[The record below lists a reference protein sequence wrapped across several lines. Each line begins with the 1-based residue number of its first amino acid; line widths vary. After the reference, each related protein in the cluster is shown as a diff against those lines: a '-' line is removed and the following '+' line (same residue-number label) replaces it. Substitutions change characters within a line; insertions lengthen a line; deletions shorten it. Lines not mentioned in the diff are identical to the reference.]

1 MEIKQVEGQLFLHV
15 YHNPIVII
23 QQFHYLKKKKVN
35 LYQVVYDRTGLWLQS
50 AVVLYWWK

>member
-23 QQFHYLKKKKVN
+23 QQFHYLKKKIN